1 MTARLRGRWIVLSAG
16 GAALLLAAVLAVAV
30 SRDVGAP
37 ELGIAETGFES
48 ATPFELPALDGGSF
62 ALADYAERPLFLY
75 FWASWC
81 APCAREAPLIQ
92 QLWPEYEAAGY
103 VFVGVNMLDGER
115 DARAF
120 ATLYALTFPLVTD
133 VAGTVY
139 LDYGVYGLPESFF
152 LRPGL
157 TVQEKFIGELTETE
171 LRSMLDALVEG
182 SPEAG

>member
-1 MTARLRGRWIVLSAG
+1 MTAQLRGRWVVLLVG
-16 GAALLLAAVLAVAV
+16 GAALLLASVLAVAV

-37 ELGIAETGFES
+37 ELGITEAGFQS
-48 ATPFELPALDGGSF
+48 ATAFELRTLDGGAF
-62 ALADYAERPLFLY
+62 ALADYAGRPLFLY

-92 QLWPEYEAAGY
+92 RLWPEYEAAGY
-103 VFVGVNMLDGER
+103 LFVGVNMFDGER

-120 ATLYALTFPLVTD
+120 AAQYALTFPLVTD

-157 TVQEKFIGELTETE
+157 VLQEKFIGELTETE
-171 LRSMLDALVEG
+171 LRSMLDALVGG
-182 SPEAG
+182 SPEAR

>member
-1 MTARLRGRWIVLSAG
+1 MTARLRGRWVVLLAG
-16 GAALLLAAVLAVAV
+16 GAVLLLASVLAVAV

-37 ELGIAETGFES
+37 ELGIADARFES
-48 ATPFELPALDGGSF
+48 AAPFELPTLDGGSF
-62 ALADYAERPLFLY
+62 VLADHAGQPVFLY

-81 APCAREAPLIQ
+81 APCAREAPLIER
-92 QLWPEYEAAGY
+92 LWPEYEAAGY

-120 ATLYALTFPLVTD
+120 AEQYALTFPLVAD

-157 TVQEKFIGELTETE
+157 IVQEKFIGELTETE
-171 LRSMLDALVEG
+171 LRSMLDALAEG
-182 SPEAG
+182 SPEAR